1 MPTVI
6 GFECAD
12 GAVVAA
18 DRTVVQGGTVAS
30 TSQNRLLEFDG
41 CGGATVDDPD
51 VVRRRLDAALREYR
65 GENEDPPDVDAFA
78 AIARDVLRS
87 VGTDAGLVA
96 RDEDGV
102 ARVVGIY
109 ADGSLVP
116 GSPLALGTGA
126 EVAHGR
132 LETADADVSLEEAA
146 ELATTVLQGVA
157 ERDSRT
163 GDDVDVFRLESDA
176 NGG

>member
-18 DRTVVQGGTVAS
+18 DRTVVQGDTVAS
-30 TSQNRLLEFDG
+30 TSQNRLLEFDD

-51 VVRRRLDAALREYR
+51 AVRRKLDAALREYR
-65 GENEDPPDVDAFA
+65 QENDDAPDVDAFA
-78 AIARDVLRS
+78 AVARDVVRS

-96 RDEDGV
+96 RDEDGA

-132 LETADADVSLEEAA
+132 LETADPNVSLDEAA
-146 ELATTVLQGVA
+146 DLATTVLQGVS

-163 GDDVDVFRLESDA
+163 GDEVDVFGLENA
-176 NGG
+176 EGG